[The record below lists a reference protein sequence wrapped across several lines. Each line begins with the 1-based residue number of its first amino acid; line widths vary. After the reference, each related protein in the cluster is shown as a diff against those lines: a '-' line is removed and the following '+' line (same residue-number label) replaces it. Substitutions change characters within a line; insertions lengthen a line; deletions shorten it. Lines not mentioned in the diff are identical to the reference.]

1 MMHWRALA
9 LRRRDSAPAGG
20 VARLLPAVVLAT
32 LVLAAGPAQAQAP
45 RPGSGAPGEDAA
57 RAAVEAEL
65 ARLRA
70 EIAREQARMRA
81 LGDAA
86 SGLPAS
92 RAEPPEPA
100 ATGQPGPKEA
110 DAAPPPPGAAPADT
124 GAVVYRDGPP
134 PEVAEPPARM
144 DEARGPA
151 PAPRVFIHHRE
162 AGPAARALADA
173 LRRDGFEVADI
184 RPVPA
189 TPSARE
195 IRYFHAGDVVAAGQL
210 LRHLGDAGWRLRDF
224 RHYPVP
230 PRQGTLEVWL
240 PDPPS

>member
-1 MMHWRALA
+1 MRHWRAPA
-9 LRRRDSAPAGG
+9 LHRRGAAP
-20 VARLLPAVVLAT
+20 LLPGVVLAA
-32 LVLAAGPAQAQAP
+32 LFVAAGPTQAQAP
-45 RPGSGAPGEDAA
+45 RSGTPGEH
-57 RAAVEAEL
+57 AAVEAEL

-70 EIAREQARMRA
+70 EIAREQARLRA
-81 LGDAA
+81 LGDAP
-86 SGLPAS
+86 SGLPPS
-92 RAEPPEPA
+92 RAEPPREPA

-110 DAAPPPPGAAPADT
+110 DAAPPLPEAAPADT

-144 DEARGPA
+144 DEAGGLG

-184 RPVPA
+184 RLVPA
-189 TPSARE
+189 TPTARE
-195 IRYFHAGDVVAAGQL
+195 IRYFHAGDVTAAGRL